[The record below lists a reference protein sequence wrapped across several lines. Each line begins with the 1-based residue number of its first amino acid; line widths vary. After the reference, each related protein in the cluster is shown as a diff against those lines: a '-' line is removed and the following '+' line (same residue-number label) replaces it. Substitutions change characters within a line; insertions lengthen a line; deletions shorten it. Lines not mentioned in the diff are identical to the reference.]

1 MKYLFIGFR
10 YIYIPMGGSR
20 KGVIRQLTG
29 SFLSFAFIW
38 QWHGGHLYALWWFI
52 PNWLGVVVE
61 SAAGKVLAHPSV
73 RRMEVGVKDRS
84 LFIVRGAGRG
94 ILRGSLDV

>member
-1 MKYLFIGFR
+1 
-10 YIYIPMGGSR
+10 MGGSR
-20 KGVIRQLTG
+20 KGAIRQLTG

-61 SAAGKVLAHPSV
+61 SAAGKVLAQPSV
-73 RRMEVGVKDRS
+73 RRMEVGVRDRS
-84 LFIVRGAGRG
+84 LFIVRGGGAGYFGGDHSTFRRTKGG
-94 ILRGSLDV
+94 ISRN